1 MPGIVNFVQLGM
13 KSNECKFKLSFST
26 CNIDKVFSSN
36 LNLRD
41 SKLDACYIFSNNLLL
56 ILPVNGRQAL
66 FIIDSRFSRKEEL

>member
-1 MPGIVNFVQLGM
+1 MPGIVNFLQLGM

-56 ILPVNGRQAL
+56 T
-66 FIIDSRFSRKEEL
+66 S